1 MPLGGLPDKVCS
13 QNRDVQ
19 MSLVQILVVDDSMHW
34 RCFILKYFE
43 TKTEFKI
50 IGVAVNGLEA
60 VQKVDELQ
68 PDVILMD
75 VNLPG
80 MDGIEATGQIRKVY
94 PSSKILFVSM
104 LGDSAIVKAAFD
116 VGGSGYVLKQDCGH
130 DLLPGIRAILLGQ
143 RFVSRSLV
151 SRPGCPDSND

>member
-1 MPLGGLPDKVCS
+1 
-13 QNRDVQ
+13 
-19 MSLVQILVVDDSMHW
+19 MSLVQILVVDDSLHW
-34 RCFILKYFE
+34 RCFALKYFK

-50 IGVAVNGLEA
+50 IGVAVDGLEA
-60 VQKVDELQ
+60 VQKVDELR

-80 MDGIEATGQIRKVY
+80 MDGIKATRQIRKVY

-104 LGDSAIVKAAFD
+104 VGDFAIVQAAFD

-130 DLLPGIRAILLGQ
+130 DLIPAIRAILLGQ

-151 SRPGCPDSND
+151 CRSECPDFNE